1 MSTTK
6 LTNEQRK
13 LVEDNHDLIYG
24 FLNKKELDIDKYYDI
39 MALELCNASINYDS
53 SKGKFSTFVYKCM
66 YNRLIKI
73 ICSENRQC
81 RKPPNGILS
90 YDKECVMNI
99 FDKTDESY
107 INLIIADNKN
117 TTDDIVI
124 GMDYYN
130 FKSKLKDR
138 EKIIM
143 QYLES
148 GYNRTQIGKMM
159 GRTPQAIDSSVRKIK
174 DKWLNFIK

>member
-53 SKGKFSTFVYKCM
+53 FKGKFSTFVYKCM
-66 YNRLIKI
+66 DNRLKKTIY
-73 ICSENRQC
+73 SENRQC

-99 FDKTDESY
+99 FDKIDESY

-117 TTDDIVI
+117 TIDDIVI

-130 FKSKLKDR
+130 FKNKLKDR

>member
-6 LTNEQRK
+6 LTNEQRR
-13 LVEDNHDLIYG
+13 LIEDNHDLIYG
-24 FLNKKELDIDKYYDI
+24 FLYSKDLDKEDYYDI
-39 MALELCNASINYDS
+39 AATALCKASKKYDS
-53 SKGKFSTFVYKCM
+53 SMGNFSTFAYKYM
-66 YNRLIKI
+66 DTEIKQ
-73 ICSENRQC
+73 SRYLDNRQC

-143 QYLES
+143 QYLEN
-148 GYNRTQIGKMM
+148 GYNQEEIAKMM
-159 GRTPQAIDSSVRKIK
+159 NKTQQAISYNIRKIK
-174 DKWLNFIK
+174 SKWLNFIK